1 MITRTGNW
9 FFHYRNYIFPLFYAA
24 LFIPSPGI
32 FQNSGLAL
40 GLGFLF
46 IAAGILVRVTT
57 IGLVYI
63 IRGGSGRKLYA
74 EDLVQ
79 GGIYKVC
86 RNPMYLGNMLLI
98 FGFSLLSNSL
108 LYVLIFVP
116 MFMLIYY
123 AIIRAEEEYLGKKF
137 GAAYQ
142 EYKSQTSSI
151 LPDLRHLKSAVK
163 GYKFNWKKV
172 LNKEQTALF
181 IYFSG
186 ICLLLFYQ
194 NYVDLTTF
202 IWVESFL
209 LLTYVISKFLKSKK
223 LLVMLL
229 GFISLG
235 FTQVLAQERH
245 YSLSVEVDDLRNSTG
260 VLMVALYD
268 RADVFPDVEYKNY
281 LELIKGEIVNGASSV
296 VFRNLPEG
304 AYAISILHDENLD
317 GKLKRGVVLPKE
329 GIGFSNYLTIG
340 RSNKPTFSKA
350 SVYLNRDRKVKIHVI
365 YL

>member
-1 MITRTGNW
+1 MIIRTGNW

-98 FGFSLLSNSL
+98 FGFSLLANSL
-108 LYVLIFVP
+108 LYTLIFVP

-142 EYKSQTSSI
+142 EFKSQTSSI
-151 LPDLRHLKSAVK
+151 LPDLRHLKSAVQ
-163 GYKFNWKKV
+163 GHKFNWKKV
-172 LNKEQTALF
+172 INKEQTALF

-186 ICLLLFYQ
+186 ICLVLFYQ
-194 NYVDLTTF
+194 NYLEPATF

-209 LLTYVISKFLKSKK
+209 LLAYLTGKFLKSKK
-223 LLVMLL
+223 LLLIML

-235 FTQVLAQERH
+235 LTQVHAQEGH
-245 YSLSVEVDDLRNSTG
+245 YTLKVEVENLRNSSG
-260 VLMVALYD
+260 VLVVALYD
-268 RADVFPDVEYKNY
+268 RADVYPDEEYKYY

-296 VFRNLPEG
+296 IFRNLPEG
-304 AYAISILHDENLD
+304 SYAISILHDENLD
-317 GKLKRGVVLPKE
+317 GKLKKGVVLPKE

-350 SVYLNRDRKVKIHVI
+350 SIYLNRDLEIKIHVI